1 MTAKSS
7 PETWTQHA
15 PSAPGS
21 HHPNRVKTKL
31 VTPSVLSDPA
41 VKVGRQ
47 IVLSRATRFQ
57 GHGVSLRR
65 STWKMAT
72 ESYLLRDAVG
82 VWPDETVQRWVM
94 GGLCARQCEDG
105 DGQRRAGH
113 QALARVRLGWLRGP
127 LDACE
132 STLGTGSRSRDGLV
146 DLIAATPSP

>member
-1 MTAKSS
+1 
-7 PETWTQHA
+7 
-15 PSAPGS
+15 
-21 HHPNRVKTKL
+21 
-31 VTPSVLSDPA
+31 
-41 VKVGRQ
+41 
-47 IVLSRATRFQ
+47 VLSRATRFQ

-82 VWPDETVQRWVM
+82 VWPDETVQRWVT

-146 DLIAATPSP
+146 DLIAATPSS